1 MGGLGGLGGLGGSGG
16 VFRDTTF
23 YSVLDSFTD
32 TDATAIAS
40 HSPSIGGA
48 WTSVT
53 GAATIESNKLS
64 DNGADIQAT
73 VSSGLADCTIEVNL
87 TANNDDFQG
96 ILFRKVDASNYY
108 IVGLDNDN
116 NVRVWR
122 QIAGVWSNTNS
133 SALTINSGTVY
144 ALKAVLSGNTL
155 TFSVDGTVIFDA
167 ISVPSFTWATIH
179 GVYTD
184 GITWDGDV
192 LFDDF
197 KISRSDSSDLRVQ
210 LDSALIWLKADSL
223 TGADG
228 SAVTTW
234 ANEGTG
240 QDFTQ
245 ATAGNKPTLQTAEL
259 NGLSVVRFDG
269 TDDVLLSAAAMSAD
283 QPCTFY
289 CVAKRTGNLA
299 AYNVILTQD
308 PEVIAAGYA
317 NSANVWYVYTGTALT
332 TQAATDSA
340 FHYLTGTYNVAASIM
355 RADGTAATVTL
366 DDSEVTADTWAV
378 GATNAAAAP
387 LAGDIAEIL
396 LFTVLHTASQ
406 IAVVQNY
413 LKTKWGL

>member
-197 KISRSDSSDLRVQ
+197 
-210 LDSALIWLKADSL
+210 
-223 TGADG
+223 
-228 SAVTTW
+228 
-234 ANEGTG
+234 
-240 QDFTQ
+240 
-245 ATAGNKPTLQTAEL
+245 
-259 NGLSVVRFDG
+259 
-269 TDDVLLSAAAMSAD
+269 
-283 QPCTFY
+283 
-289 CVAKRTGNLA
+289 
-299 AYNVILTQD
+299 
-308 PEVIAAGYA
+308 
-317 NSANVWYVYTGTALT
+317 
-332 TQAATDSA
+332 
-340 FHYLTGTYNVAASIM
+340 
-355 RADGTAATVTL
+355 
-366 DDSEVTADTWAV
+366 
-378 GATNAAAAP
+378 
-387 LAGDIAEIL
+387 
-396 LFTVLHTASQ
+396 
-406 IAVVQNY
+406 
-413 LKTKWGL
+413 